1 MQAQSTAAFADDRRE
16 LAIKQLRRK
25 RAFYTHLI
33 VYLAVNTMLI
43 VIWASLVLGGFIPS
57 VIFWPIFPLVGW
69 GFGLFMHGYTTF
81 RGDVFSETQIRREIE
96 KLG

>member
-1 MQAQSTAAFADDRRE
+1 MEAQSTALIADDRRE

-25 RAFYTHLI
+25 RAFTTHLI

-43 VIWASLVLGGFIPS
+43 VIWAALVLGGYLSAVF
-57 VIFWPIFPLVGW
+57 FWPIFPIVGW

-81 RGDVFSETQIRREIE
+81 RGDAFSETQIRHEMER
-96 KLG
+96 LG